1 LSRRT
6 LGSIRWLSEGVARV
20 EIQSGYDRVTG
31 KPRRISKVVRGSE
44 ADAERALARL
54 TLEIGKLPAG
64 KSLTFGDY
72 FRDLYKPRLEKSVRK
87 STRRGYVAKIEGHV
101 LPRFDNVK
109 LEDLEP
115 YVLEDWLS
123 DLSAKMSAQSALHV
137 YRALNTS
144 LNRAVKWKLL
154 VANPLRAVDPP
165 KVDEREL
172 DVLDAREAL
181 AYLEAFR
188 GNELEAL
195 IVLSIATGFRPCELY
210 GLEWKDVDLGEK
222 EVRCERGRHQL
233 DGEVYLE
240 DPKSKRSRRVVSLP
254 DYAVEALRP
263 LRGFGL
269 VTPLTPAQ
277 IVYRYRKHVRE
288 KELRYLPLRDL
299 RHSHATLLLE
309 AGVEI
314 ALVSRRLGHS
324 TIAITDKHY
333 LRPKRSADRKS
344 ADSFGELL
352 ALARGKSPNAGR
364 SGKSAAVED

>member
-1 LSRRT
+1 MSRRA
-6 LGSIRWLSEGVARV
+6 LGSIRWLSDGVARV
-20 EIQSGYDRVTG
+20 EIQNGYDRVTG
-31 KPRRISKVVRGSE
+31 KPRRLSKTVHGTE

-54 TLEIGKLPAG
+54 LLEIGKLPAG

-87 STRRGYVAKIEGHV
+87 STRRGYVAKIERHV
-101 LPRFDNVK
+101 LPRFENVK
-109 LEDLEP
+109 LEELEP

-123 DLSAKMSAQSALHV
+123 ELEAKMSGQSALHV

-154 VANPLRAVDPP
+154 ASNPLRAIDAPRA
-165 KVDEREL
+165 DERDL
-172 DVLDAREAL
+172 DVLSAKEAL

-188 GNELEAL
+188 GHELEAL

-210 GLEWKDVDLGEK
+210 GLEWRDVDLTAK

-233 DGEVYLE
+233 DGEIYLE
-240 DPKSKRSRRVVSLP
+240 DPKSKRSRRVVSLS
-254 DYAVEALRP
+254 DWSIEALRP

-269 VTPLTPAQ
+269 VSPLSPAQ
-277 IVYRYRKHVRE
+277 ISYRYRKHVRE

-333 LRPKRSADRKS
+333 LRPKRSADRKT
-344 ADSFGELL
+344 ADAFGELL
-352 ALARGKSPNAGR
+352 ALESGKSSKAGR
-364 SGKSAAVED
+364 SGKFIDVEE